1 MAAKRSQKGAA
12 SFGSPSKRFRSSS
25 DTSEPHK
32 TPSLLTLWNIPSPTV
47 NDKPSAA
54 AQTSAST
61 SDDAGFQKTSHSSIA
76 SGFLHAQGGEKATQK
91 RREQARQ
98 KPIQNGHVNSE
109 DLAVVRA
116 FDLPTEVLEMI
127 LCQVNIR
134 DLYFSC
140 RLVCKRWNDVV
151 MREKFIQ
158 WKKTYYC
165 HKITG
170 DCLHSIGGGWCG
182 HTCVLDM
189 TKFVC
194 NTFEHFTA
202 DVWIRA
208 RLQKHPRYNCIT
220 RIIECHPNAKQWCD
234 HSIPAMV
241 TLLVIS
247 SLLEVLELFYC
258 LATLCFA
265 LWHDLNILPPRIHY
279 LLFYCVNRL
288 ERGSRTID
296 CSQLLTQQSSSA
308 GGLEQQSL
316 FKYCSGGS
324 SLKLTSEQLR
334 IVNHRLQPGDI
345 VKVVAFAGTGK
356 TTTLQNFARLNPHI
370 KFLYCVFNK

>member
-151 MREKFIQ
+151 MREKVQ
-158 WKKTYYC
+158 
-165 HKITG
+165 
-170 DCLHSIGGGWCG
+170 
-182 HTCVLDM
+182 
-189 TKFVC
+189 
-194 NTFEHFTA
+194 
-202 DVWIRA
+202 
-208 RLQKHPRYNCIT
+208 
-220 RIIECHPNAKQWCD
+220 
-234 HSIPAMV
+234 
-241 TLLVIS
+241 
-247 SLLEVLELFYC
+247 
-258 LATLCFA
+258 
-265 LWHDLNILPPRIHY
+265 
-279 LLFYCVNRL
+279 
-288 ERGSRTID
+288 GS
-296 CSQLLTQQSSSA
+296 
-308 GGLEQQSL
+308 
-316 FKYCSGGS
+316 
-324 SLKLTSEQLR
+324 
-334 IVNHRLQPGDI
+334 
-345 VKVVAFAGTGK
+345 
-356 TTTLQNFARLNPHI
+356 
-370 KFLYCVFNK
+370 

>member
-189 TKFVC
+189 TKNVD
-194 NTFEHFTA
+194 EVH
-202 DVWIRA
+202 
-208 RLQKHPRYNCIT
+208 Y
-220 RIIECHPNAKQWCD
+220 IIE
-234 HSIPAMV
+234 V
-241 TLLVIS
+241 LLSTPGGLLPPSS

-316 FKYCSGGS
+316 FNSGGS